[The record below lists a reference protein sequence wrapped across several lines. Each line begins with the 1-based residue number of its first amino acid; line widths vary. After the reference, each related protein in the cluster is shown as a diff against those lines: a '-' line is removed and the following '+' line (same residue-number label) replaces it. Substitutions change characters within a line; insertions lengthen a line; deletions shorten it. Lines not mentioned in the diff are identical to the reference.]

1 MRSKTTSIWKK
12 TAFFTKWIQN
22 APLLWRSDH
31 GTSCCKM
38 NKDAHHTQK
47 TTGNGMPPR
56 WRQVCNYARQL
67 HAKDRNPSWHLKK
80 SSANSSWFPSP
91 RGRRIQNERNL
102 HTCCFMHEAY
112 LYVLGSAAGKTLH
125 AILKKLH
132 LLKKVCTNMYNFT
145 TSEPFDIF
153 SNMFVI
159 QKVFFV
165 P

>member
-1 MRSKTTSIWKK
+1 MSATNTERKSSNSHCLIGRTQNCREKGYLIAKQNDVDLEKK
-12 TAFFTKWIQN
+12 RFFTKWIQN

-56 WRQVCNYARQL
+56 WRKMCNYARQL

-102 HTCCFMHEAY
+102 HTCCFMYEAY
-112 LYVLGSAAGKTLH
+112 FYVLGI
-125 AILKKLH
+125 AIEIIASFEKG
-132 LLKKVCTNMYNFT
+132 
-145 TSEPFDIF
+145 S
-153 SNMFVI
+153 
-159 QKVFFV
+159 
-165 P
+165 